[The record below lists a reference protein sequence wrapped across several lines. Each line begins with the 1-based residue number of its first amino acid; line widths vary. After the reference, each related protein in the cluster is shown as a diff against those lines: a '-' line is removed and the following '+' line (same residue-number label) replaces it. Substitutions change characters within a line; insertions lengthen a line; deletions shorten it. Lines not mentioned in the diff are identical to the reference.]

1 MYLIMDAWMY
11 LWIEGFRGCGDVHD
25 WCLAGLGFRF
35 DFVLLEG
42 GFLGFGIWDL
52 DIGSRV

>member
-25 WCLAGLGFRF
+25 WCLAGLGFRL